1 MPHEAETT
9 KPSFF
14 AKATNTASMQG
25 WEACHA
31 LTLTYPK
38 SLSLGES
45 ASNSALFSS
54 TPILYVFFHSFSITL
69 KTVKIS
75 NTFTPGSGYPVVVL
89 LVCNETKRPKPQDEC
104 TGQGWQDRDQT
115 EKHMCRFY
123 QKPSTHLPRLEQ
135 EAATCYSSDP
145 SPTTP
150 LPGPPKAGASA
161 DTSEPGVLQNES
173 WKSRYAPLEL
183 CGSGGKTWR
192 DKPTLT
198 VWQLNSCYK
207 KTNFQIYFCNFF
219 KQRKQHTP
227 WGKVRGWEDRP
238 WVKMITTA
246 PGVERPA

>member
-1 MPHEAETT
+1 MN
-9 KPSFF
+9 FF
-14 AKATNTASMQG
+14 TKATNTASMQG

-31 LTLTYPK
+31 LTHPK
-38 SLSLGES
+38 SICLGES

-54 TPILYVFFHSFSITL
+54 TPILHVFFHNFPITL
-69 KTVKIS
+69 NTVKIS
-75 NTFTPGSGYPVVVL
+75 NTFTSGSGYPVVL
-89 LVCNETKRPKPQDEC
+89 LVCNETRPKT
-104 TGQGWQDRDQT
+104 TGWVHREGDDRIGTRQKT
-115 EKHMCRFY
+115 HMCRVH
-123 QKPSTHLPRLEQ
+123 QKPSTHLPSLEQ
-135 EAATCYSSDP
+135 KEATVQFLHLSPRFLDPQSRSQCCYFWTQGP
-145 SPTTP
+145 QKWVLEIQKCSPRT
-150 LPGPPKAGASA
+150 
-161 DTSEPGVLQNES
+161 V
-173 WKSRYAPLEL
+173 WIWW
-183 CGSGGKTWR
+183 KTWS